1 MKITL
6 LLFLLVQIVL
16 SYETNYAKLAK
27 SKADFKKSQQIK
39 KSLTLDKKSSIY
51 KNYIEIIHK
60 ELSENTTDSF
70 SKNYEL
76 TLYKCIA
83 KNICIYKYDGDRS
96 LNILIREIKNT
107 QKDIK
112 AVYKYERRNLTAF

>member
-1 MKITL
+1 MKIAL
-6 LLFLLVQIVL
+6 LLFLLLQLGL
-16 SYETNYAKLAK
+16 SYETDYEKLAK

-39 KSLTLDKKSSIY
+39 KAVVLDKKLSIY

-60 ELSENTTDSF
+60 ELTENTTDTF
-70 SKNYEL
+70 SKHYEL

-83 KNICIYKYDGDRS
+83 KNICIYKYHGDKS
-96 LNILIREIKNT
+96 LDILIREIKDT